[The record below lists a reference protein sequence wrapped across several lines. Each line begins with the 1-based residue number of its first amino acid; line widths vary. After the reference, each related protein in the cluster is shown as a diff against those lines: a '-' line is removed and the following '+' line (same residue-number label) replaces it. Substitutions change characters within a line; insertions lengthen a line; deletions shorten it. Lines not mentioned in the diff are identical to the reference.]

1 VVAQN
6 PSETPSGSNGLA
18 DAVAERFEAASRRLA
33 GERHTAVDA
42 LVTQWLEAHE
52 HDLAALVRPH
62 IEPHLANVEYPDN
75 VRELFAVL
83 ARPEH
88 QTQFFTALF
97 AIQGIINAF
106 VMAALQPY
114 VTDTAQKAWSADT
127 TLALSPD
134 QAADAVL
141 KGWKDRDWAYREAAN
156 SGIDSARFDVLYDL
170 AGEPPGIMQ
179 MLDLW
184 RRHLIS
190 EADLHHAV
198 LESRVRDEWFDAIK
212 LMATVA
218 PSTAQVIAGY
228 VEGHLDES
236 AARAKWS
243 EAGGRDEDF
252 EWEYETAGRPPG
264 MEQML
269 HLLNRG
275 IVDEST
281 VVQAIRESDIKNKYV
296 PDLLALRRYLPPPRS
311 VVAMVRQGAI
321 TDDQARTYLRDAGV
335 ADVDIEAFITSA
347 HHTKASTHREASA
360 GLIKTAYVD
369 RVLTRDAAMSALS
382 TAGYSPSAAK
392 LMLDVADVDLEVR
405 ERRALITHAHSL
417 YTRWRLTRGD
427 ASIAL
432 DTAGVPSSDRDA
444 LLGLW
449 DFERR
454 ENQHVLT
461 KTEVLGAYRRGVRDE
476 QWVNARLTM
485 LGYAEG
491 DLDAIRAEAFPP
503 PRGGAPARP

>member
-1 VVAQN
+1 M
-6 PSETPSGSNGLA
+6 
-18 DAVAERFEAASRRLA
+18 AERHS
-33 GERHTAVDA
+33 AVDA

-52 HDLAALVRPH
+52 QDLAALVRPH
-62 IEPHLANVEYPDN
+62 LEPHLSNVDYPDN

-141 KGWKDRDWAYREAAN
+141 KGWKDKDWAYTEAAN
-156 SGIDSARFDVLYDL
+156 SGIDTDRFDVMVDL

-184 RRHLIS
+184 RRGLID
-190 EADLHHAV
+190 EPTLHHAV
-198 LESRVRDEWFDAIK
+198 LESRVRDEWFEAIK
-212 LMATVA
+212 LMATAA

-228 VEGHLDES
+228 VENHLTEDE
-236 AARAKWS
+236 ARTKWA
-243 EAGGRDEDF
+243 EAGGRPEDF

-264 MEQML
+264 MMEML

-275 IVDEST
+275 VVDEAA

-296 PDLLALRRYLPPPRS
+296 DDLLQLRRYLPPPRS

-321 TDDQARTYLRDAGV
+321 TDDQARTYLADAGV
-335 ADVDIEAFITSA
+335 APADIEAFITSA
-347 HHTKASTHREASA
+347 HHTKATTIREASA
-360 GLIKTAYVD
+360 GTIKTAYVD
-369 RVLTRDAAMSALS
+369 RVLTRAQAVSALG
-382 TAGYSPSAAK
+382 TAGYSASAAN
-392 LMLDVADVDLEVR
+392 LMLDIADIDLEVK
-405 ERRALITHAHSL
+405 ERRAIITHTHSL
-417 YTRWRLTRGD
+417 YTRWKLARAD

-432 DTAGVPSSDRDA
+432 DTAGVPATDRDA

-449 DFERR
+449 DLERR

-461 KTEVLGAYRRGVRDE
+461 KTEVLGAYRRGVRNE
-476 QWVNARLTM
+476 AWVNEHLTF
-485 LGYAEG
+485 LGYSAA

-503 PRGGAPARP
+503 PKGGAPAHP